1 MPTHGL
7 RLRKVKVPALHY
19 RTRVEE
25 VSITIGG
32 YTVPG
37 SVLTAVIFFVIGWI
51 ISTIIIYVITTL
63 LGEKEGIGT
72 ALLAA
77 LVGAIIYALAY
88 FFLGQGLIAGLIG
101 GFVWLLALGG
111 LYEIGWLKALLTAV
125 VVWVVAIVVGWF
137 LPTVIGP
144 L

>member
-1 MPTHGL
+1 MDL
-7 RLRKVKVPALHY
+7 A
-19 RTRVEE
+19 
-25 VSITIGG
+25 VSL
-32 YTVPG
+32 V
-37 SVLTAVIFFVIGWI
+37 STAVFFVIGWI
-51 ISTIIIYVITTL
+51 ISTIIIYAVTSL

-88 FFLGQGLIAGLIG
+88 YFLGQGLIAGLVG
-101 GFVWLLALGG
+101 GFVWLLALGS

-125 VVWVVAIVVGWF
+125 IVWIVAIIVGWF
-137 LPTVIGP
+137 LPTIIGP